1 MENNFPCKKSVPT
14 SRIFTDIG
22 NLSSMEIYFQ
32 EHMNS
37 PSSYRFISIN
47 NLKHKCF
54 YLSYKFSCIFS
65 TKAKMKSLQVDY
77 TDAEIFG
84 IFVGGGFTIAFI
96 FCIGI
101 CTMFHGYVRAV
112 FVT

>member
-1 MENNFPCKKSVPT
+1 
-14 SRIFTDIG
+14 
-22 NLSSMEIYFQ
+22 
-32 EHMNS
+32 MNS

-65 TKAKMKSLQVDY
+65 KAAKMKSLQVDY

-112 FVT
+112 FVTQTKHLKIKGLCFSGSKEIQNGEVQSLM